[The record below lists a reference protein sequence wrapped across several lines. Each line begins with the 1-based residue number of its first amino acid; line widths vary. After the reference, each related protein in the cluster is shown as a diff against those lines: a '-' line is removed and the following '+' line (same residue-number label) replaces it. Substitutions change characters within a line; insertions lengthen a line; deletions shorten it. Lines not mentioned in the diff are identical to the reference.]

1 MQKDGLDWHFADECR
16 PAKCGVYQV
25 TKSKTSIPLAATPR
39 LAHLFDRSSPEP
51 FFKGSKVAEL
61 EETGSN
67 LSPTGALVYAKREF
81 LSSARCAR
89 EAMAVSRSRH
99 VKSRIITGFQMARQV
114 WIAYP

>member
-67 LSPTGALVYAKREF
+67 LSPPAHWSTQSA
-81 LSSARCAR
+81 SSFPPRDAPG
-89 EAMAVSRSRH
+89 
-99 VKSRIITGFQMARQV
+99 KQ
-114 WIAYP
+114 WP